1 MQILK
6 LFMLLSNDLL
16 ILELEQLSLLLKVGN
31 DLSQTFLEKFNL
43 GFEQFNLFVLFKL
56 FLGMLL
62 HRHTLLFQVILSLV
76 IV

>member
-1 MQILK
+1 
-6 LFMLLSNDLL
+6 MLLSNDLL
-16 ILELEQLSLLLKVGN
+16 ILELEQLPFLLEVGN

>member
-6 LFMLLSNDLL
+6 LFMLFSNDLL
-16 ILELEQLSLLLKVGN
+16 ILELEQLSFLLKVGN

-43 GFEQFNLFVLFKL
+43 GFEQFNLFVLFEL
-56 FLGMLL
+56 LLGMLL